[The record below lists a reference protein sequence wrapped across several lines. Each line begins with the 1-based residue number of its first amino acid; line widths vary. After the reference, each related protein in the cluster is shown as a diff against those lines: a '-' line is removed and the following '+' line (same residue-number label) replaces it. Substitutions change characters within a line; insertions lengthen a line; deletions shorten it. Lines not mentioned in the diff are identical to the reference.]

1 MNQSQDDAIEGLLR
15 KQFDGPVLDEGFSRR
30 LLQRLPQRRR
40 RVTWPLW
47 FGIATGAVAC
57 WLALLSSPLPRTAWR
72 DWMSGEWSAPTIML
86 LLAALG
92 MAMLALAWG
101 VAEADDR

>member
-1 MNQSQDDAIEGLLR
+1 MNQSQGDAIEELLR

-72 DWMSGEWSAPTIML
+72 DWMSGEWSAPTIVL
-86 LLAALG
+86 LLVALG
-92 MAMLALAWG
+92 MSMLALAWG
-101 VAEADDR
+101 VAEAEAR